1 MNGFDLTILG
11 VVLVFAIIGIVRGF
25 IKEVLSL
32 TSWILSFWVAFT
44 FAQSTSYVFNSYIDA
59 PLLRLVAAFA
69 TLFICTLLLLS
80 IISYLL
86 HKLLSVSGIKGTDR
100 ALGGIFGA
108 VKGLV
113 LIAALMLFARETVL
127 PEEEWWRSSIL
138 AGHFQP
144 LVLVIRDLL
153 PIEMTGAPTQATS

>member
-1 MNGFDLTILG
+1 MNGFDLAILG

-32 TSWILSFWVAFT
+32 TSWVLSFWVAFT
-44 FAQSTSYVFNSYIDA
+44 FAETTSHVFDSYIDA

-69 TLFICTLLLLS
+69 ALFICTLLLLS

-113 LIAALMLFARETVL
+113 LIAALMLFAHETAL
-127 PEEEWWRSSIL
+127 PQEGWWRSSIL

-153 PIEMTGAPTQATS
+153 PIEMTGAPAQATS

>member
-1 MNGFDLTILG
+1 MNWFDLAILG

-32 TSWILSFWVAFT
+32 ASWILSFWVAFT
-44 FAQSTSYVFNSYIDA
+44 FAEAASYAFEAYIDA

-69 TLFICTLLLLS
+69 ALFVFTLLLLTT
-80 IISYLL
+80 ISYLL

-113 LIAALMLFARETVL
+113 IIAVLILFAQETAL
-127 PEEEWWRSSIL
+127 PQEDWWRSSVL
-138 AGHFQP
+138 ARHFHP
-144 LVLVIRDLL
+144 LVVVIRDLL
-153 PIEMTGAPTQATS
+153 PIEMTGPPQQAG

>member
-1 MNGFDLTILG
+1 MNGFDLAILG
-11 VVLVFAIIGIVRGF
+11 VVLVFAVIGIVRGF

-44 FAQSTSYVFNSYIDA
+44 FAERASLLFESYIDA

-69 TLFICTLLLLS
+69 ALFVCSLLLLT
-80 IISYLL
+80 IISFLL
-86 HKLLSVSGIKGTDR
+86 HKLLAVSGIKGTDR
-100 ALGGIFGA
+100 ALGGLFGA
-108 VKGLV
+108 LKGLV
-113 LIAALMLFARETVL
+113 LVAALMLFAQETVL
-127 PEEEWWRSSIL
+127 PQEEWWRSSAL

-153 PIEMTGAPTQATS
+153 PIEVTSDAQQAAS